1 MDTGNTARNEP
12 WLAIAGIMLVIAG
25 MQVFIIQPGFITV
38 LVSALQLT
46 EAWAGYIA
54 SAEMFGIAI
63 ATIATAAVG
72 HRLNW
77 RLAVALSA
85 IMLAS
90 ADLLS
95 IFAHTPLQFL
105 AVRAV
110 AGLGAGVLI
119 SIGYSLVGMARNA
132 DKFFGYAIMALL
144 GYGAIGVFILPW
156 SEEAVGLAGILVAL
170 AVIAMLPLLLLR
182 KLPART
188 AVDTVME
195 SPVGAAPKP
204 HNTLAVILALCAVA
218 IFFLGQGVVWA
229 YLGLIGTA
237 AGVPD
242 QSVATGL
249 ALSQVSGMLG
259 AFGMAWLSGRV
270 SQRVLLLGGTIASV
284 VPLLALLG
292 HVTATSY
299 TLNIIAFNGAANL
312 MTPLLM
318 AIAATAGAG
327 DPHVVQRAAALQ
339 MLGLAAGPAFAA
351 PIAEHGGFAPV
362 LIIAAILFAAVYPT
376 AHWHS
381 RKRAAHAA

>member
-1 MDTGNTARNEP
+1 MDTGNNARNEP

-77 RLAVALSA
+77 HLAVALSA
-85 IMLAS
+85 IILAS

-170 AVIAMLPLLLLR
+170 AVIAVLPLLLLR

-188 AVDTVME
+188 ARPCRTH
-195 SPVGAAPKP
+195 PTCP
-204 HNTLAVILALCAVA
+204 TLA
-218 IFFLGQGVVWA
+218 
-229 YLGLIGTA
+229 IG
-237 AGVPD
+237 
-242 QSVATGL
+242 
-249 ALSQVSGMLG
+249 
-259 AFGMAWLSGRV
+259 
-270 SQRVLLLGGTIASV
+270 
-284 VPLLALLG
+284 
-292 HVTATSY
+292 
-299 TLNIIAFNGAANL
+299 
-312 MTPLLM
+312 
-318 AIAATAGAG
+318 
-327 DPHVVQRAAALQ
+327 
-339 MLGLAAGPAFAA
+339 
-351 PIAEHGGFAPV
+351 PV
-362 LIIAAILFAAVYPT
+362 L
-376 AHWHS
+376 S
-381 RKRAAHAA
+381 RLTDPERRLRCR